1 MVHTMNENHQDHPVS
16 PKKLAANQ
24 KNAMR
29 STGPRTAEGKQRS
42 SQNPFQHG
50 FFSNRLFSTRELIA
64 RDWEGYK
71 QILAAY
77 RGQYLPVGNLEN
89 FYIEQIAGH
98 SLRLARL
105 LEYEQKVLAYGT
117 PFEFRSMDRIVRYE
131 SNISRLLEKAIN
143 QLERLQAKRKAE
155 SSQSEDSNL
164 EAADALSNDEA
175 TDEPPEAPQ
184 ELIVEEPQDVTTPSS
199 VTDASPATAQQHV
212 ETGAKQG
219 SVPVNVEQ
227 PNKTPKTP
235 EGSAPA
241 SGSIFTKTIEK
252 VTGLPPSEEHKSS
265 LGSHDNHET
274 DSIGSNKWIES
285 REDEE
290 MIERYKRGDD
300 TDELYYLS

>member
-16 PKKLAANQ
+16 PKKLAANR

-29 STGPRTAEGKQRS
+29 STGPRTAKGKQRS

-77 RGQYLPVGNLEN
+77 RGQYSPVGNLEN
-89 FYIEQIAGH
+89 YYIEQIAGY

-143 QLERLQAKRKAE
+143 QLERLQAARQAE
-155 SSQSEDSNL
+155 SSQFDS
-164 EAADALSNDEA
+164 SN
-175 TDEPPEAPQ
+175 PEADDAPSNTDDTPEEQPDAPEELTPEVTQ
-184 ELIVEEPQDVTTPSS
+184 EVSTSS
-199 VTDASPATAQQHV
+199 SAPNASPTTAQKHV
-212 ETGAKQG
+212 ESGAKQG
-219 SVPVNVEQ
+219 SVPVNGEQ
-227 PNKTPKTP
+227 SNKTPETP
-235 EGSAPA
+235 AGSAPA
-241 SGSIFTKTIEK
+241 SVSTLAKIIEK
-252 VTGLPPSEEHKSS
+252 VAGLTPAEEHKSS

-274 DSIGSNKWIES
+274 DSIGSDKWVES

-300 TDELYYLS
+300 IDELY